1 MIKQLNLF
9 GEEPVEEPKKAP
21 VKDNETTKHKVYR
34 LVPPTNII
42 EASSDREIK
51 KDTAKAEKA
60 KNHSV
65 LKPKPTKEKKE
76 DKQKIESAEKSSEI
90 ESNKPTTDADKLK
103 AISLDLFAGLIP
115 EPLTSSIPETK
126 EFLPALTEKELPVV
140 TVETIQEEDLQNI
153 NNIHPES
160 KQEIENA
167 KILELVEESIS
178 EAIQMPVE
186 PLLPAIEEDITLEV
200 KLDDNSEDIHEPKQ
214 VIEKS
219 QKGKQPNSQFQS
231 EVLLINLIDD
241 EILFSKQYY
250 PISEVAAMFNVKVS
264 LLRFWENEF
273 DILKPRKNKK
283 GDRLFRPEDVK
294 NLKLIYFLL
303 REKKYTIEGAKIFI
317 KKGKNVKEK
326 FAAIESLKKIKGML
340 MELKSSLSF

>member
-9 GEEPVEEPKKAP
+9 GEEPVEAPKKAP
-21 VKDNETTKHKVYR
+21 VKDIETTKPKVYR
-34 LVPPTNII
+34 LVPPANII

-65 LKPKPTKEKKE
+65 LKPELTKEKKE
-76 DKQKIESAEKSSEI
+76 KKQKIESAEKSSEI
-90 ESNKPTTDADKLK
+90 ESNIPTTNADKLK
-103 AISLDLFAGLIP
+103 AITLDLFASLIP
-115 EPLTSSIPETK
+115 EPHTSSLPETK
-126 EFLPALTEKELPVV
+126 EFLPALKEKEFSVV
-140 TVETIQEEDLQNI
+140 AVESVQMEEMQNV
-153 NNIHPES
+153 NKIHPES
-160 KQEIENA
+160 KEEIEIA
-167 KILELVEESIS
+167 QIHELVAESIP
-178 EAIQMPVE
+178 EAIQVPIE
-186 PLLPAIEEDITLEV
+186 SLLPAIVKEKTQKIELEEI
-200 KLDDNSEDIHEPKQ
+200 SEDIHEPEQ

-219 QKGKQPNSQFQS
+219 QKGRQPNSQFQS

-241 EILFSKQYY
+241 EVLFSKQYY
-250 PISEVAAMFNVKVS
+250 AISEVAAMFNVKVS

-273 DILKPRKNKK
+273 DILKPRKNRK

-326 FAAIESLKKIKGML
+326 FAAIESLKKIKAML
-340 MELKSSLSF
+340 MELKASLSF

>member
-9 GEEPVEEPKKAP
+9 GEEPVEAPKKAP
-21 VKDNETTKHKVYR
+21 VKDIETTKPKVYR
-34 LVPPTNII
+34 LVPPANII

-65 LKPKPTKEKKE
+65 LKPELTKEKK
-76 DKQKIESAEKSSEI
+76 QKIKSAEKSSEI
-90 ESNKPTTDADKLK
+90 ESNKPTTDTDKLK

-126 EFLPALTEKELPVV
+126 EFLPALKEKEFSVV
-140 TVETIQEEDLQNI
+140 AVESVQMEEMQNV
-153 NNIHPES
+153 NKIHPES
-160 KQEIENA
+160 KEEIEIA
-167 KILELVEESIS
+167 QIHELVAESIP
-178 EAIQMPVE
+178 EAIQVPIE
-186 PLLPAIEEDITLEV
+186 SLLPAIVKEKTQEIELEEI
-200 KLDDNSEDIHEPKQ
+200 SEDIHEPEQ

-219 QKGKQPNSQFQS
+219 QKGRQPNSHFQS

-241 EILFSKQYY
+241 EVLFSKQYY
-250 PISEVAAMFNVKVS
+250 AISEVAAMFNVKVS

-273 DILKPRKNKK
+273 DILKPRKNRK

-326 FAAIESLKKIKGML
+326 FAAIESLKKIKVML
-340 MELKSSLSF
+340 MELKASLSF

>member
-9 GEEPVEEPKKAP
+9 GEEPVEAPKKAV
-21 VKDNETTKHKVYR
+21 VKDIETTKPKVYR

-51 KDTAKAEKA
+51 KVTAKAEKA

-65 LKPKPTKEKKE
+65 LKPELTKEKKE
-76 DKQKIESAEKSSEI
+76 KKQKIESAENSSEI
-90 ESNKPTTDADKLK
+90 ESNKPTTDTDKLK

-115 EPLTSSIPETK
+115 EPLPSSITETK
-126 EFLPALTEKELPVV
+126 EFLPALKEKEFSVV
-140 TVETIQEEDLQNI
+140 AVESRQEEDLQNI
-153 NNIHPES
+153 NNIDPES
-160 KQEIENA
+160 KQETEIA
-167 KILELVEESIS
+167 QIHELVQESIP
-178 EAIQMPVE
+178 EAIQMAVE
-186 PLLPAIEEDITLEV
+186 PLLPAIVEDTPEIKLEEI
-200 KLDDNSEDIHEPKQ
+200 SEDIHEPEQ

-219 QKGKQPNSQFQS
+219 QKGRQPNSQFQS

-241 EILFSKQYY
+241 EVLFSKQYY
-250 PISEVAAMFNVKVS
+250 AISEVAAMFNVKVS

-273 DILKPRKNKK
+273 DILKPRKNRK

-303 REKKYTIEGAKIFI
+303 KEKKYTIEGAKIFI

-340 MELKSSLSF
+340 MELKASLSC